1 MWDSIADK
9 SNRKRK
15 EKKITVI
22 SERKANGHGRS
33 GRHMRKPGTFSKT
46 AFQNRLLTKT
56 TEMPHF
62 VFCLQVK
69 ILPGRTSDAACE
81 YTMYRH
87 SINCV
92 VVVPWLKLDSDKIP
106 DIAIPDC

>member
-56 TEMPHF
+56 TEMPLA
-62 VFCLQVK
+62 CK
-69 ILPGRTSDAACE
+69 SKYYPDAHLMQRASTQC
-81 YTMYRH
+81 T
-87 SINCV
+87 V
-92 VVVPWLKLDSDKIP
+92 TP
-106 DIAIPDC
+106 